1 LNLFS
6 RHVTISVRTSGSR
19 SPKTSCCKDVR
30 RHPKIT
36 RIKWMKRG
44 LEARKEDI
52 NLQLRLRFGRCCASL
67 FVEGN
72 IPIGIALTKEDDL
85 DSQVVPV

>member
-1 LNLFS
+1 
-6 RHVTISVRTSGSR
+6 
-19 SPKTSCCKDVR
+19 
-30 RHPKIT
+30 
-36 RIKWMKRG
+36 MKRG